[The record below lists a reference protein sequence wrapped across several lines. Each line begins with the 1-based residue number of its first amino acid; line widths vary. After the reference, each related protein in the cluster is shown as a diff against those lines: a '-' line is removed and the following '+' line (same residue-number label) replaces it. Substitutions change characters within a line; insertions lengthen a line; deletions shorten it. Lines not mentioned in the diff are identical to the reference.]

1 MAQKAYFGLNWIV
14 SLILCF
20 FFGWLLGV
28 IVRFQRDKILL
39 AILNI
44 PFFPVFWIIDF
55 ISLLVN
61 KDLEW
66 LA

>member
-1 MAQKAYFGLNWIV
+1 VAQKAYFGMGYVV
-14 SLILCF
+14 SLIMCI
-20 FFGWLLGV
+20 FFGWILGV

-44 PFFPVFWIIDF
+44 PLFPIFWIID
-55 ISLLVN
+55 IVSMIVN